1 MTQQTPVTTGSDP
14 TADPFAGGVRGIGE
28 RCPAH
33 AGLGRSR
40 PVARAEAPAGGPV
53 YVVTDDELARRVLL
67 DERIVKDP
75 AAAPAGWNRWTAGL
89 EPTRAEQRSLTTL
102 EGVPHAELRQ
112 AHAPLLS
119 ARRTATFAPRI
130 RAIAEDLLAQEA
142 RQPVSDLMAGFTTR
156 YPLTVLCEL
165 IGVPVERVDEAV
177 DACRGMHRYDPEH
190 VGAAMASFA
199 ALADAALDSGAGLAA
214 ELRDRLP
221 ADTPRSDLQYYVFT
235 LLFAGQLTTD
245 PAAGFVLAAL
255 LGAGPGSGSPGE
267 GGADDVVRRVLRRH
281 PPAPFSL
288 WRFTAAEVELDGH
301 VLEPGTPVLVDI
313 EGISADDP
321 DGPGRDLVFGAGPH
335 YCTGAHLAALELR
348 VLVEVVQERY
358 PEARLAVPYASLSQ
372 VRDRGVG
379 GSRLTTLPVQL
390 APAA

>member
-1 MTQQTPVTTGSDP
+1 M
-14 TADPFAGGVRGIGE
+14 ADPFAGGVRGVEE

-33 AGLGRSR
+33 AALGGSR

-53 YVVTDDELARRVLL
+53 YVVTDDELARRVLS

-75 AAAPAGWNRWTAGL
+75 AAAPAHWNRWTAGL

-102 EGVPHAELRQ
+102 EGRPHDELRR

-130 RAIAEDLLAQEA
+130 RAIAEDLLVQEA
-142 RQPVSDLMAGFTTR
+142 QQPVSDLMAGFTTR

-165 IGVPVERVDEAV
+165 LGVPIERVDEAV
-177 DACRGMHRYDPEH
+177 EACRGMHRYDPEH
-190 VGAAMASFA
+190 VGAAMATFA
-199 ALADAALDSGAGLAA
+199 SLADAALEGPVAGLAT

-221 ADTPRSDLQYYVFT
+221 ADTPRSDLEYYVFT

-255 LGAGPGSGSPGE
+255 LGTEPRAGGLDE
-267 GGADDVVRRVLRRH
+267 VDADVFVRRVLRRH

-288 WRFTAAEVELDGH
+288 WRFAATEVELDGH
-301 VLEPGTPVLVDI
+301 RLEAGTPVLVDI
-313 EGISADDP
+313 EGIAADDP
-321 DGPGRDLVFGAGPH
+321 DTSGRDLVFGAGPH

-348 VLVEVVQERY
+348 ILVEVVRDRY
-358 PEARLAVPYASLSQ
+358 PSAQLAVPYADLTQ

-379 GSRLTTLPVQL
+379 GSRLVTLPVRL
-390 APAA
+390 TPAA